1 MMTTCVIWRDAPVR
15 DAGVAALARALAM
28 AVSTMLGCRCVIVAL
43 RCTKAAGSSTS
54 KLMLCCTCCS
64 LSVTREV
71 IFGGLSLRNRSQIV
85 RIWTN
90 HLTIAKHKPHHVE
103 LGIGMMNLVNDFI
116 ADLLVASIEQLRERW
131 AWNSTDVG
139 KRSSSDSH
147 LLQEEL
153 DARNY
158 VVHVTNNI
166 SSSTKN

>member
-1 MMTTCVIWRDAPVR
+1 
-15 DAGVAALARALAM
+15 
-28 AVSTMLGCRCVIVAL
+28 
-43 RCTKAAGSSTS
+43 
-54 KLMLCCTCCS
+54 
-64 LSVTREV
+64 
-71 IFGGLSLRNRSQIV
+71 
-85 RIWTN
+85 
-90 HLTIAKHKPHHVE
+90 
-103 LGIGMMNLVNDFI
+103 MMNLVDDFI

-131 AWNSTDVG
+131 AWNSTDIG